1 MSELQCKVL
10 EAKGYKTHNADFML
24 IEPTSKY
31 DLIVMNPPYN
41 KNQCY
46 EHIKHAEKFLVK
58 SGIIY
63 IVVPSGHKNKYESEG
78 YKIVAEFDR
87 GFKHTGIETVAMFKM
102 KG

>member
-10 EAKGYKTHNADFML
+10 EAKGYKTNNADFML
-24 IEPTSKY
+24 IEPIANY

-46 EHIKHAEKFLVK
+46 EHIKHAEKFLAK
-58 SGIIY
+58 GGIIY
-63 IVVPSGHKNKYESEG
+63 IVVPSGHKHKYKSEG
-78 YKIVAEFDR
+78 YRIVSEFDR